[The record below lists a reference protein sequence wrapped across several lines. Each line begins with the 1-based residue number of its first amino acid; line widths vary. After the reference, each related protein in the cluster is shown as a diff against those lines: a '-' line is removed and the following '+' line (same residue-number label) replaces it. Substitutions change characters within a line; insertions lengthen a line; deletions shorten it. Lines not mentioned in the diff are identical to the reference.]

1 MQLLLKKI
9 IFAVFFLRNLKM
21 KHRTTKIRV
30 IIVDDHKLFR
40 EGLMATLHPL
50 FFNIEVVGEVGCGE
64 ALFQLLASTP
74 ADLVLLDIKLPD
86 MHGVDVVR
94 RLRRDYPDIKIFAI
108 SVENNPQTVELM
120 VNAGINGFISKQ
132 QGDARELSEA
142 FDTVMNGGE
151 YFGKDIASLIYDLYV
166 AKKKTMKITS
176 EFTPR
181 EKEILLLCCEGLV
194 YKEIAERLGI
204 TFHTVNTH
212 KKNIYQKLGINNT
225 MEMVQYALKTGIIQ
239 M

>member
-1 MQLLLKKI
+1 LLKKI
-9 IFAVFFLRNLKM
+9 FLPRFFKSDSKM
-21 KHRTTKIRV
+21 KQNTKKVRV
-30 IIVDDHKLFR
+30 IIVDDHTLFR
-40 EGLMATLHPL
+40 AGLRATLHPL
-50 FFNIEVVGEVGCGE
+50 YFNIEVVGEAGCGE
-64 ALFQLLASTP
+64 ELFQLLADTS

-94 RLRRDYPDIKIFAI
+94 RLHRDYPNIKILAI
-108 SVENNPQTVELM
+108 SIENNPQTVELM

-132 QGDARELSEA
+132 KGDAQELSEA
-142 FDTVMNGGE
+142 INTVMNGAE

-166 AKKKTMKITS
+166 AKKKTMKVTS

-212 KKNIYQKLGINNT
+212 KKNIFQKLGINNT